1 MGVITYFLLAG
12 YRPFDRENQQL
23 ETQAIIA
30 GDYKFGPGMFRYEP
44 PQPYLTLG
52 RTEGHW
58 ANVSQ
63 MAKEFV
69 TMCLTVEPTQ
79 RPTASEVLKH
89 RWLAEEKPHHVPDR
103 MPIQNRVDARTRCEY
118 PSSYSLIHCPAKV
131 RRVVLCIVAIKR
143 MSTLASLAGPGLPSE
158 PIAPPLDGSCP
169 VASELRTVLFPRDC
183 LNRFAS
189 IASIDTARNRETCGL
204 LLGKYMGGRFVVTT
218 LLIPKQHA
226 TGDTC
231 AIDEEEVVMQ
241 FTKER
246 SLIVLGWVYCHLCW
260 IGALCS
266 LLRHY
271 CQIHTHPTQSCAC
284 FLEMLGRA
292 MT

>member
-30 GDYKFGPGMFRYEP
+30 GDYKFGPGMFRYGP

-63 MAKEFV
+63 AAKEFV
-69 TMCLTVEPTQ
+69 SMCLTVDPTQ

-118 PSSYSLIHCPAKV
+118 PI
-131 RRVVLCIVAIKR
+131 
-143 MSTLASLAGPGLPSE
+143 
-158 PIAPPLDGSCP
+158 
-169 VASELRTVLFPRDC
+169 VLFLNTFPLSPPCRIVYYRNKTHVDASVACWPGTPSGADCATSGWLVPRSKRAQDRPFPARLLESVYIDRIDRYSAEPRDM
-183 LNRFAS
+183 RTS
-189 IASIDTARNRETCGL
+189 SR
-204 LLGKYMGGRFVVTT
+204 
-218 LLIPKQHA
+218 
-226 TGDTC
+226 
-231 AIDEEEVVMQ
+231 
-241 FTKER
+241 
-246 SLIVLGWVYCHLCW
+246 
-260 IGALCS
+260 
-266 LLRHY
+266 
-271 CQIHTHPTQSCAC
+271 
-284 FLEMLGRA
+284 
-292 MT
+292 